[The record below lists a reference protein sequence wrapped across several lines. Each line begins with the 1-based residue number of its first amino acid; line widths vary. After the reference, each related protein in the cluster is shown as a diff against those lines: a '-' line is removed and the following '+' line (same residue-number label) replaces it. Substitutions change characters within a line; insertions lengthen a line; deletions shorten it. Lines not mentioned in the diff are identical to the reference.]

1 MVGANKQAD
10 GGGHSH
16 GKEGRER
23 GERKI
28 REETKELKGALA
40 LKSCTSRDEFG
51 SCEEVLAHIKR

>member
-1 MVGANKQAD
+1 MVLAKSCKRGAMVGANKQAD

-40 LKSCTSRDEFG
+40 LKGCTSRDELG
-51 SCEEVLAHIKR
+51 